1 MKTIIAKVQIQF
13 DQYTEGSSETY
24 TAETINKINGILQR
38 EFNDICPI
46 IYGNNIDSSDI
57 EVSSE
62 LTIMGEFVNN
72 GNDYQVFD
80 YVFSPVLSA
89 VEGFTNIEVRDYD
102 DILVYEI
109 AGVEMI
115 DVYSD
120 DEEILKFEEVV
131 KTILIGEGLI

>member
-38 EFNDICPI
+38 EFNGICPI

-62 LTIMGEFVNN
+62 LTIMGEFVND
-72 GNDYQVFD
+72 GLGYQIYDY
-80 YVFSPVLSA
+80 VLSA
-89 VEGFTNIEVRDYD
+89 FNDEDGFTQIEVRDYD
-102 DILVYEI
+102 DNLVFEI

-115 DVYSD
+115 DEYSD

>member
-1 MKTIIAKVQIQF
+1 MYYLKESYQDQIIICNQKDDIIARVMHYDFKNKELAVTQAEMLIKVLNS
-13 DQYTEGSSETY
+13 T
-24 TAETINKINGILQR
+24 
-38 EFNDICPI
+38 
-46 IYGNNIDSSDI
+46 
-57 EVSSE
+57 
-62 LTIMGEFVNN
+62 LTTNLESLGEFVND

-115 DVYSD
+115 DESYELRD
-120 DEEILKFEEVV
+120 ILKFEEIV
-131 KTILIGEGLI
+131 KTILIGEGLL

>member
-1 MKTIIAKVQIQF
+1 MYYLKESYQDQIIICNQKDDIIARVMHYDFKTKELAVTQ
-13 DQYTEGSSETY
+13 
-24 TAETINKINGILQR
+24 AEMLIEIL
-38 EFNDICPI
+38 NSTLTT
-46 IYGNNIDSSDI
+46 NIES
-57 EVSSE
+57 
-62 LTIMGEFVNN
+62 LGEFVNN

-115 DVYSD
+115 DED
-120 DEEILKFEEVV
+120 TEIEDILKFEEVV
-131 KTILIGEGLI
+131 KILLIGEGLL

>member
-62 LTIMGEFVNN
+62 LTIMGEFVND
-72 GNDYQVFD
+72 GSEYEILD
-80 YVFSPVLSA
+80 YVLKTFNT
-89 VEGFTNIEVRDYD
+89 EDGFTNIEVRNYD
-102 DILVYEI
+102 DELVYEI

-115 DVYSD
+115 DEYSD